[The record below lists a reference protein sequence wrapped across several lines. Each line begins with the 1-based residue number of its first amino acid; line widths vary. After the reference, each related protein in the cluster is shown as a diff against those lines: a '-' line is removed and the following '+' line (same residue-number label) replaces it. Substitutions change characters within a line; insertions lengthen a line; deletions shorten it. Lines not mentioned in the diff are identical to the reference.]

1 MSWLNQFEFVFPWLL
16 PLVALPVL
24 LGLWQYRRERQRQV
38 SLRLP
43 STSSVRGLRS
53 WRSVARP
60 FLPVLRVAALCLFI
74 IALARPRLD
83 LSEESVTAEGID
95 IVLAMDLSTSM
106 GARDFQPDRL
116 EASKRVAREFVA
128 RREFDRIGLV
138 VYAGEAYTKSPL
150 TVDHDIID
158 RFIGDLAMGEIPDG
172 TAIGVG
178 LATAVNRLK
187 ESEALS
193 KVIILL
199 TDGENNAGYQSPEL
213 AAELA
218 KEFGI
223 RVYTIGVGSGRETL
237 MPSSPLPG
245 GRYTFKPTR
254 GTVDD
259 DLLAYIAQTTDGR
272 YFRARDPEELASIYD
287 YIDELEKTEIETTV
301 KKIYEEQFAR
311 FLIWGLVL
319 LFIETVLRYTVLK
332 TVP

>member
-1 MSWLNQFEFVFPWLL
+1 MSSLHQFEFVFPWLL
-16 PLVALPVL
+16 PLVVVPIL
-24 LGLWQYRRERQRQV
+24 LGLWQLRRERQRQV

-43 STSSVRGLRS
+43 STQSFRGLRS
-53 WRSVARP
+53 WRSGLRP
-60 FLPVLRVAALCLFI
+60 FLPLLRVAALCLFL
-74 IALARPRLD
+74 IALARPRLN

-116 EASKRVAREFVA
+116 EAAKRVAREFVN

-150 TVDHDIID
+150 TVDHGIID
-158 RFIGDLAMGEIPDG
+158 RFIAELAMGEIPDG

-187 ESEALS
+187 ESEAVS

-223 RVYTIGVGSGRETL
+223 RVYTIGVGSGQQTL

-272 YFRARDPEELASIYD
+272 YFRARDPAELASIYD

-319 LFIETVLRYTVLK
+319 LLLETVLRYTVLK

>member
-16 PLVALPVL
+16 PLVALPPL
-24 LGLWQYRRERQRQV
+24 LGLWLYRRDRQRQV

-43 STSSVRGLRS
+43 STSSVHGLRS
-53 WRSVARP
+53 WKSMARP
-60 FLPVLRVAALCLFI
+60 FLPLLRVLALCLFI
-74 IALARPRLD
+74 VALARPRLD
-83 LSEESVTAEGID
+83 LSEESITAEGID
-95 IVLAMDLSTSM
+95 IVLTMDLSTSM
-106 GARDFQPDRL
+106 GAKDFQPDRL
-116 EASKRVAREFVA
+116 EVSKRVAREFVG

-158 RFIGDLAMGEIPDG
+158 RFISELEMGKIPDG
-172 TAIGVG
+172 TAIGTG

-187 ESEALS
+187 DSEATS

-199 TDGENNAGYQSPEL
+199 TDGENNQGYHSPEL

-218 KEFGI
+218 KEFDI

-237 MPSSPLPG
+237 MPSSPLGG

-259 DLLAYIAQTTDGR
+259 DLLAYIAETTNGR
-272 YFRARDPEELASIYD
+272 YFRARDPEELESIYD

-301 KKIYEEQFAR
+301 KKIYEEQFHR
-311 FLIWGLVL
+311 FLLWGLIIL
-319 LFIETVLRYTVLK
+319 LLETVLRYTLLK